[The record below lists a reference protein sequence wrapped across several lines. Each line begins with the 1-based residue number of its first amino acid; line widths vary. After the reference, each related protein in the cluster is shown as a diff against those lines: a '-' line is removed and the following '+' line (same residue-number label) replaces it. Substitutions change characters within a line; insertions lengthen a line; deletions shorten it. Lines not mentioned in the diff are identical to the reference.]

1 MKVYINPGHDKKYD
15 SGAVGYGMREAD
27 IVAEVGE
34 LVKNYLVAAG
44 CEVML
49 RQSDN
54 LYYDSSYSDRPIAV
68 VPEANNWDADIFVSI
83 HCNAFNGTAKGTE
96 CEIYSLIASKDAAK
110 LAKCIQD
117 QLVATLET
125 IDRGIK
131 ERPNLIVLKQT
142 DMPATLVEIAFID
155 NEKDA
160 NKLKYC
166 RDDIARA
173 IARGITDYGQQV

>member
-1 MKVYINPGHDKKYD
+1 MKVYINPGHDTKYD
-15 SGAVGYGMREAD
+15 SGACGYGLREAD
-27 IVAEVGE
+27 VAANVGE

-54 LYYDSSYSDRPIAV
+54 LCYDSSYSDRPIAV

-83 HCNAFNGTAKGTE
+83 HCNAFNGEARGTE
-96 CEIYSLIASKDAAK
+96 CEVYSKTSAKDAVK
-110 LAKCIQD
+110 LAGCIQS
-117 QLVATLET
+117 QLVDMLKTV
-125 IDRGIK
+125 DRGVK